1 MMRRRI
7 FSAVA
12 LAAICTTTVGINA
25 ASADVA
31 PPCSISIS
39 NVRLADADPNIHAK
53 TTTSLVFT
61 WDGTATNCTNPT
73 AVSAE
78 LRQQDDPT
86 AVEGLTNSGLDL
98 TGATE
103 FDGLAPGHSYVLTVT
118 ATNGVDVA
126 SAASAPATTLR
137 GVADSVVFTTPTN
150 AGLRPGIVQIAGRA
164 TDSGYP
170 IASRPVAVWVA
181 AVAGGALKRA
191 ATGATDEAG
200 AFNFYIPLKSNSRIT
215 VIVDGVSTPA
225 RVYNVAYVMSVR
237 SPATK
242 LKAKALS
249 RVTINVRP
257 ARRVS
262 VNLYRLAGRSWV
274 FVGKTRSTARGIASF
289 FLRAK
294 KTTTYRASVPSDVY
308 NSSSTSPTFTLRVR

>member
-1 MMRRRI
+1 MMRRGI
-7 FSAVA
+7 VLTFA
-12 LAAICTTTVGINA
+12 LAAICSTTVGINA

-39 NVRLADADPNIHAK
+39 NVRLADSDPNIHAK
-53 TTTSLVFT
+53 TTTSLVFA
-61 WDGTATNCTNPT
+61 WEGTATNCTNPI
-73 AVSAE
+73 AISAE
-78 LRQQDDPT
+78 LRQQNDPT
-86 AVEGLTNSGLDL
+86 SVDGLTNSGLDL

-103 FDGLAPGHSYVLTVT
+103 FDGLTPAHSYVLTVIATDGIANAT
-118 ATNGVDVA
+118 A
-126 SAASAPATTLR
+126 SSAPATTLR

-181 AVAGGALKRA
+181 AVAGGAPKRA

-200 AFNFYIPLKSNSRIT
+200 AFNFYIPLKSNSRVT
-215 VIVDGVSTPA
+215 VIVDGVRTPA
-225 RVYNVAYVMSVR
+225 RVYDVAYVMSVR

-242 LKAKALS
+242 VRARTLS

-262 VNLYRLAGRSWV
+262 VNLYRLVGRSWV
-274 FVGKTRSTARGIASF
+274 FVGKTRSTARGSATF
-289 FLRAK
+289 FLRATR
-294 KTTTYRASVPSDVY
+294 TTTYRASVPSDVY
-308 NSSSTSPTFTLRVR
+308 NSTNTSPTFTLRVR